1 MERKKIKRKAVKLT
15 AIALAS
21 IVYGIGVGMFLDP
34 NNLAPGGF
42 TGIAIIINRYF
53 PVSVGTLFL
62 ILNIPVM
69 ILAVYKFGWK
79 FILSTA
85 YAILMVSLSTDF
97 FSKFGAATTN
107 PLLAAISG
115 AVLLAV
121 GIGIIFK
128 AGATTGGSD
137 IIVKCLRIRFKHIK
151 TGVLFLLIDAM
162 VVAAS
167 AIAFGNLDTA
177 LYAGIALIVSSIV
190 MDMVLYGT
198 DEAKLIYIIS
208 EKPDIIAARIMQ
220 ELDIG
225 ATFIEGRGA
234 YSNTN
239 KQVIMSVIKKQT
251 APNLEEIVKEED
263 PNAFMIITKATEI
276 YGEGYKNIFSEKI

>member
-1 MERKKIKRKAVKLT
+1 MERQKLKKKAVKLT

-53 PVSVGTLFL
+53 PVPVGTLFL
-62 ILNIPVM
+62 ILNIPVV

-85 YAILMVSLSTDF
+85 YAILMVSLSTNF
-97 FSKFGAATTN
+97 FSKFGAATKD
-107 PLLAAISG
+107 PLLAAIAG
-115 AVLLAV
+115 AVLLSL

-128 AGATTGGSD
+128 EGATTGGSD

-151 TGVLFLLIDAM
+151 TGVLFLSIDAM

-167 AIAFGNLDTA
+167 AIAFEDLNTA
-177 LYAGIALIVSSIV
+177 LYAGIALVISSIV
-190 MDMVLYGT
+190 MDMILYGT

-208 EKPDIIAARIMQ
+208 QKPDIIAARIMQ

-251 APNLEEIVKEED
+251 APHLEEIVKEED
-263 PNAFMIITKATEI
+263 PDAFMIVTKATEI

>member
-1 MERKKIKRKAVKLT
+1 MERKLLKRRIFKLI

-42 TGIAIIINRYF
+42 TGIAIIINHYF

-69 ILAVYKFGWK
+69 ILAVYKFGGK

-85 YAILMVSLSTDF
+85 YAVLMVSLSTNF
-97 FSKFGAATTN
+97 FSKFGAATTD
-107 PLLAAISG
+107 PLLAAIAG
-115 AVLLAV
+115 AVLLSI

-128 AGATTGGSD
+128 EGATTGGSD

-151 TGVLFLLIDAM
+151 TGVLFLSIDAL

-167 AIAFGNLDTA
+167 AIAFEDLDTA
-177 LYAGIALIVSSIV
+177 LYAGIALVISSIV
-190 MDMVLYGT
+190 MDMVLYGM

-208 EKPDIIAARIMQ
+208 EKPDIIAVRIMQ

-251 APNLEEIVKEED
+251 APQLEEIVKQED
-263 PNAFMIITKATEI
+263 PAAFMIVTKATEI
-276 YGEGYKNIFSEKI
+276 YGEGYKSIFSEKI

>member
-1 MERKKIKRKAVKLT
+1 MEGKVVKRRIVKLI
-15 AIALAS
+15 AIAFAS
-21 IVYGIGVGMFLDP
+21 MVYGLGVGMFLDP

-42 TGIAIIINRYF
+42 TGIAIIINHYF
-53 PVSVGTLFL
+53 PISVGTLFL

-69 ILAVYKFGWK
+69 ILAVYKFGVK
-79 FILSTA
+79 FIVSTA
-85 YAILMVSLSTDF
+85 YAVFMVSISTNF
-97 FSKFGAATTN
+97 FSGFGAATTD
-107 PLLAAISG
+107 PLLAAIAG
-115 AVLLAV
+115 AVLLSI

-128 AGATTGGSD
+128 EGATTGGSD

-151 TGVLFLLIDAM
+151 TGILFLFIDAM

-167 AIAFGNLDTA
+167 AIAFEDLNTA
-177 LYAGIALIVSSIV
+177 LYAGIALIISSIV
-190 MDMVLYGT
+190 MDIVLYGT

-208 EKPDIIAARIMQ
+208 ENPDIIAARIMQ

-239 KQVIMSVIKKQT
+239 KQVIMSVIKKQI
-251 APNLEEIVKEED
+251 APHLEEIVKEED
-263 PNAFMIITKATEI
+263 PDAFMIITKATEI